1 MEGNEVEKAA
11 EEYAIDSAARTV
23 AKFSFKAGANWKTE
37 RENAELQETR
47 DAWKKD
53 RDLLQVKR
61 LEAEKELTRTS
72 KELDD
77 MTTKYNELSRKYDDL
92 YRKNKSI

>member
-11 EEYAIDSAARTV
+11 EDYAIDSAARTV
-23 AKFSFKAGANWKTE
+23 AKFSFKAGANWQKE
-37 RENAELQETR
+37 RENREYEKFTQAYQLRQSEVLNELY
-47 DAWKKD
+47 A
-53 RDLLQVKR
+53 
-61 LEAEKELTRTS
+61 ELTRTS

-92 YRKNKSI
+92 YRKQK